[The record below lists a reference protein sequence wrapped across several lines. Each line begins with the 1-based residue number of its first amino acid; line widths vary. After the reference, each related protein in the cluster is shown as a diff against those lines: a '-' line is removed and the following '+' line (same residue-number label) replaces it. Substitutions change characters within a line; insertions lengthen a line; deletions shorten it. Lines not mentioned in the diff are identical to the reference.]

1 MTAIEYGQTLTPK
14 VGESAARRRLEQL
27 VKEGKMRK
35 GIRTHQVFWGDTKR
49 TVKQSDYTEV
59 VK

>member
-1 MTAIEYGQTLTPK
+1 MTAIEYGQTLNPK
-14 VGESAARRRLEQL
+14 VGESAARRKLEQM
-27 VKEGKMRK
+27 VKEGTMRK
-35 GIRTHQVFWGDTKR
+35 GIKTYQTFWGNSQR

>member
-1 MTAIEYGQTLTPK
+1 MTAQEYGQTLTPK
-14 VGESAARRRLEQL
+14 VGESAARKRLERL
-27 VKEGKMRK
+27 VKEGKMKK
-35 GIRTHQVFWGDTKR
+35 GIKTYQTFWGNTQR

>member
-14 VGESAARRRLEQL
+14 VGESAARRKLEQM
-27 VKEGKMRK
+27 VKEGKMKK
-35 GIRTHQVFWGDTKR
+35 GIKTYQTFWGNTQR

>member
-27 VKEGKMRK
+27 VKEGRMKK
-35 GIRTHQVFWGDTKR
+35 GIKTYQTFWGDTKR
-49 TVKQSDYTEV
+49 TVRQSDYTEV
-59 VK
+59 V

>member
-1 MTAIEYGQTLTPK
+1 MTAIEYGQTLNPK
-14 VGESAARRRLEQL
+14 VGESAARRKLEQM
-27 VKEGKMRK
+27 VKEGTMKK
-35 GIRTHQVFWGDTKR
+35 GVKTYQTFWGNSQR

>member
-1 MTAIEYGQTLTPK
+1 MILAK

-27 VKEGKMRK
+27 VKEGKMKK
-35 GIRTHQVFWGDTKR
+35 GVKTYQTFWGDTKR
-49 TVKQSDYTEV
+49 TVRQSDYTEV